1 MTVPAGAATPP
12 TPGTPGVPVA
22 ANVPGN
28 VPGTPPTPPSSVGV
42 NTGVPSSPIPGTPGN
57 SMTVAD
63 LLTPPG
69 VLRTVQ
75 DSASSVIGLLPP
87 PPAPAPGVPGAVSVS
102 GPGIPDAVTP
112 LLATGVSNLI
122 SPSPLNLPSI
132 PGLPVPLPN
141 EIPVPS
147 DLLCVGTDWSATQG
161 DSARGPVNADVP
173 RAPVSG
179 AAPAG
184 DRRDRWDGQ

>member
-1 MTVPAGAATPP
+1 M
-12 TPGTPGVPVA
+12 PGVPVA

-42 NTGVPSSPIPGTPGN
+42 TTGVPSSPIPGTPGN

-75 DSASSVIGLLPP
+75 GAASSVAGALPP

-102 GPGIPDAVTP
+102 GPPIPDGVTP

-122 SPSPLNLPSI
+122 APSPLNLPSI

-141 EIPVPS
+141 QIPVPS

-161 DSARGPVNADVP
+161 DSANRGPANADLPRVP
-173 RAPVSG
+173 VT
-179 AAPAG
+179 AATPAG
-184 DRRDRWDGQ
+184 DRRDRWEGQ

>member
-1 MTVPAGAATPP
+1 
-12 TPGTPGVPVA
+12 
-22 ANVPGN
+22 
-28 VPGTPPTPPSSVGV
+28 
-42 NTGVPSSPIPGTPGN
+42 
-57 SMTVAD
+57 MTVAD

-75 DSASSVIGLLPP
+75 DSASSVVGLLPP
-87 PPAPAPGVPGAVSVS
+87 PPAPAPGAPGAVSVS
-102 GPGIPDAVTP
+102 GPVIPDTVTP

-122 SPSPLNLPSI
+122 APSPLNLPSI

-161 DSARGPVNADVP
+161 DSAAGRPANADLPGVP
-173 RAPVSG
+173 VTG
-179 AAPAG
+179 ATPAG
-184 DRRDRWDGQ
+184 DRRDRWEGQ